1 MKNLLLILLLVT
13 FSNSW
18 LSEAS
23 SAPEPVLDINGKIL
37 RTHTTYYIVPT
48 NRENGGL
55 SVETIGNETCQ
66 LGVHVRMSSI
76 NAVWQLEEC
85 DPSTGKYFVNVGGVD
100 GNPGSKTIRNWF
112 KIEKYGHGYKFVYCP
127 SVCTYCKVICKD
139 VGVYM
144 INEQN
149 RLALSD
155 VPLVTYDCRHSTM
168 WQLEKYDGGR
178 SFINV
183 GPKVRRNNWF
193 RIEKYGQG
201 YKFVYCKVICK
212 DVGVVMVNGREAFR
226 A

>member
-1 MKNLLLILLLVT
+1 MKNLLLILLLST
-13 FSNSW
+13 FINSW

-66 LGVHVRMSSI
+66 LGVVKEKYDKNGAI
-76 NAVWQLEEC
+76 LEFIPV
-85 DPSTGKYFVNVGGVD
+85 DKKKGKYFVNVGGVD
-100 GNPGSKTIRNWF
+100 GNPGSKTIWNWF

-149 RLALSD
+149 RLALND
-155 VPLVTYDCRHSTM
+155 VPLVFNF
-168 WQLEKYDGGR
+168 K
-178 SFINV
+178 
-183 GPKVRRNNWF
+183 
-193 RIEKYGQG
+193 
-201 YKFVYCKVICK
+201 
-212 DVGVVMVNGREAFR
+212 REFNS
-226 A
+226 